1 MLKSLRIWK
10 FLGVIL
16 LRNVYVISL
25 IGITTPHHL
34 LAQTTTEN
42 YAAVSEDQIINND
55 SESQNTSVYFNRGID
70 KYNQRDFPGAL
81 SDFTKAIELRQDF
94 IEAYYN
100 RGILRIDLGN
110 YQGGIADFYNVI
122 NLDYSR
128 TEAYYNRGNIR
139 SISGSWEIIQGQLP
153 ILLK

>member
-10 FLGVIL
+10 VLGAIL

-34 LAQTTTEN
+34 LAQTTTGN

-153 ILLK
+153 IILK